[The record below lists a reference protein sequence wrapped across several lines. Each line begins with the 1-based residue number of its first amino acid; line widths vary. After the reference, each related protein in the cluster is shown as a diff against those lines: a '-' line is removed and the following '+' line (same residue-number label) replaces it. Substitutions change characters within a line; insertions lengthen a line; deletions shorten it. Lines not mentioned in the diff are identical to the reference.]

1 MLKQLVK
8 IFTLICV
15 SSTGSLVAKGDESSN
30 NRKIETLTV
39 EIGGNIYLIWNDEK
53 LSWWAARDF
62 CTERQM
68 KLVSLQTEEKSKQLN
83 DFLQAHNLVDSPELG
98 NDFIYWT
105 SGTDQKHDGKFVWN
119 GAENEEFTFTN
130 WLPGMPDNWRGD
142 EHCVEIGF
150 KELGKWNDNRCRY
163 HRHFICEVSHLVN
176 AGIVKNN

>member
-1 MLKQLVK
+1 MNLHTLECWNGNTVQHLFVTLKQTESGEIAYK
-8 IFTLICV
+8 ITNKSCPGTK
-15 SSTGSLVAKGDESSN
+15 SESAF
-30 NRKIETLTV
+30 
-39 EIGGNIYLIWNDEK
+39 K

-176 AGIVKNN
+176 AGIVKDI